1 MTASTSPVV
10 KTSPIK
16 SATKRVI
23 LNSAK
28 KAEAIAIWQ
37 AGTMTLTELAKKYKV
52 NERTLSRLFERE
64 GVKKN
69 DNEENTKKI
78 VEEAVEN
85 TLKKEAL
92 IYAERVKAT
101 KEDHYKMANTLA
113 KLIFSKII
121 TVEKEGKA
129 ASTISG
135 DLKSYNL
142 AVSSLRILREERY
155 ATLGIRAD
163 DVGEDRPMPDLIVQE
178 LTIEDIRE
186 MSKGNMVN
194 EDDLDFDDGDLG
206 DGDLLDK
213 EEQDER
219 VITD

>member
-1 MTASTSPVV
+1 MTVPTSPVV
-10 KTSPIK
+10 KASPTK
-16 SATKRVI
+16 SSTKRVT
-23 LNSAK
+23 LNTAK

-69 DNEENTKKI
+69 DNEETTKKL

-85 TLKKEAL
+85 SIKKDAV

-113 KLIFSKII
+113 KLIFSKLI
-121 TVEKEGKA
+121 TIEKEGKSA
-129 ASTISG
+129 GSISG
-135 DLKSYNL
+135 DLKSYHL
-142 AVSSLRILREERY
+142 AVASLKILREERY
-155 ATLGIRAD
+155 ATLGIRPD
-163 DVGEDRPMPDLIVQE
+163 DAGEDRPLPDLIVQE
-178 LTIEDIRE
+178 LTVEDIRE

-194 EDDLDFDDGDLG
+194 EDDLDFDGDLG

-219 VITD
+219 VVTD